1 VAPAPTT
8 DLSNRFPLGR
18 ILVYL
23 GVGAASGLL
32 VSLLL
37 GGRDPR
43 AWAAAALVGTVSTFV
58 ILTLEIALH
67 RRLEALAEG
76 RRRLVRA
83 GLYFIGGCLGYLVG
97 RILAILI
104 FWGRAPASLLPSDDQ
119 LPVLMGGVAAAVVG
133 LLIYTFTVLQD
144 RLRDNVARLKEAE
157 FAQKE
162 IALAREIQER
172 LLPEGD
178 LAGPGWRIGARN
190 LAARGVAGDFFD
202 VLTAADHRLYVVI
215 ADVAGKGIGASLI
228 MATVK
233 ALLPQA
239 SQDRSPSAMLDVLNE
254 RLNGARKA
262 GRLARGEF
270 VAMAVARYDP
280 ASGSLELANAGMP
293 DPYRLRRGAPPEPVA
308 VSGERFPL
316 GTWSGL
322 SYQQTSL
329 QLAPGDRVLFVSDGL
344 PEAPTAAGTPLGY
357 EALASSIPP
366 IDGAVPGPWLERLFE
381 IVRAA
386 SRETPEDDWTA
397 VLLEHRGETSA

>member
-1 VAPAPTT
+1 MAPAPTT
-8 DLSNRFPLGR
+8 EITNRFPLGR

-23 GVGAASGLL
+23 GVGAASGFL

-37 GGRDPR
+37 GGREPR
-43 AWAAAALVGTVSTFV
+43 AWAAATLVGTVCTFV
-58 ILTLEIALH
+58 ILALEIALH
-67 RRLEALAEG
+67 RRLEALPEG

-83 GLYFIGGCLGYLVG
+83 ALYFIGGCAGFLLGRL
-97 RILAILI
+97 LALLI
-104 FWGRAPASLLPSDDQ
+104 FWGRVSSPQPADEQ
-119 LPVLMGGVAAAVVG
+119 IPVAVGGIAAAVIG
-133 LLIYTFTVLQD
+133 FLIYTFTVLQD

-202 VLTAADHRLYVVI
+202 VLTAADHTLYLVI

-239 SQDRSPSAMLDVLNE
+239 SQDRSPAQTLDVLNE
-254 RLNGARKA
+254 RLNWKRQV
-262 GRLARGEF
+262 GRLGRGEF
-270 VAMAVARYDP
+270 VAMAIARYDP
-280 ASGSLELANAGMP
+280 GSGSLELANAGMP
-293 DPYRLRRGAPPEPVA
+293 DPYRLRHGAPPEVLA
-308 VSGERFPL
+308 VPGDRFPL

-357 EALASSIPP
+357 EALAGSLPP
-366 IDGAVPGPWLERLFE
+366 IDGAPPGRWLERLFE

>member
-1 VAPAPTT
+1 MAPAPTT
-8 DLSNRFPLGR
+8 EKTNRFPLGR

-23 GVGAASGLL
+23 GVGAASGWL

-37 GGRDPR
+37 GGREPR
-43 AWAAAALVGTVSTFV
+43 AWAASALVGTVCTFV
-58 ILTLEIALH
+58 ILALEIALH
-67 RRLEALAEG
+67 RRLEALPEG

-83 GLYFIGGCLGYLVG
+83 VLYFIGGCAGFLLGRL
-97 RILAILI
+97 LALWI
-104 FWGRAPASLLPSDDQ
+104 FWGRVSSPLPTDDQ
-119 LPVLMGGVAAAVVG
+119 VPVAVGGIAAAVIG

-144 RLRDNVARLKEAE
+144 RLRDSVARLKEAE

-202 VLTAADHRLYVVI
+202 VLTAADHTLYLVI

-239 SQDRSPSAMLDVLNE
+239 SQDRSPAQTLDALNE
-254 RLNGARKA
+254 RLNGKRQV

-270 VAMAVARYDP
+270 VAMAIARYDP

-293 DPYRLRRGAPPEPVA
+293 DPYRLRNGVA
-308 VSGERFPL
+308 AELLTVPGERFPL

-329 QLAPGDRVLFVSDGL
+329 QLSPGDRVLFVSDGL
-344 PEAPTAAGTPLGY
+344 PEAPTAAGAPLGY
-357 EALASSIPP
+357 EALAGSLPP
-366 IDGAVPGPWLERLFE
+366 IDGAPPGRWLERLFE
-381 IVRAA
+381 IVRTA
-386 SRETPEDDWTA
+386 SQETREDDWTA
-397 VLLEHRGETSA
+397 LLLEHRGETPA